1 MIANRG
7 VYRFLTHSF
16 VSFNKHLISMA
27 PFVDNPTLKRLIAE
41 ADPTALMRYLEEAF
55 TAYSADTAVVP
66 PVGSL
71 SFDAPRGD
79 VHIKYGYIREDA
91 YYVIKIASSFYENPA
106 QGLPSSDGLMLVFD
120 QKTGVLQTVL
130 LDEGYL
136 TDVRTALAGAI
147 AAKYLAPPTVTG
159 IGIVGCGTQAALQL
173 HYLKHVTN
181 CRRVTVAGRSEEKLA
196 AFKEQLEPEGFDVE
210 TTRDYRH
217 LAQQSNL
224 IVTTTPATS
233 PLIFA
238 DHVLPG
244 THITAVGA
252 DTVGK
257 QELDE
262 ALLERADLIVVDSVS
277 QCQHH
282 GEIHRAYERGL
293 LSDRKIIELGTVIT
307 SGGIQRK
314 EGDLTVADLTGVA
327 TQDIQ
332 IAKFALDHLPAID
345 H

>member
-1 MIANRG
+1 MP
-7 VYRFLTHSF
+7 T
-16 VSFNKHLISMA
+16 
-27 PFVDNPTLKRLIAE
+27 FVDRSTIE
-41 ADPTALMRYLEEAF
+41 QVITDTDPAVLMRYVEAAF
-55 TAYSADTAVVP
+55 TAYSAQSAVVP
-66 PVGSL
+66 PVGAL
-71 SFDAPRGD
+71 SFDDPRGD
-79 VHIKYGYIREDA
+79 VHIKYGYIRDDA

-120 QKTGVLQTVL
+120 QRTGVLQTVL

-196 AFKEQLEPEGFDVE
+196 AFKEQSESEGFDVE

-262 ALLERADLIVVDSVS
+262 ALLERANLIVVDSVS